1 MQKFFEND
9 LANAAQHA
17 TMRDM
22 KTTRAPMLPTGDRL
36 TVPRLAL
43 AQHSAT
49 PAHNLRGGGHS
60 HNLIKQRLHF
70 SRAGESNK
78 GLIRAASRLALADRF
93 AGGEIS
99 NTAAVAPG
107 PPASASPIS
116 PLGSPLSAERFSQ
129 PMPRCQQPPLR
140 PDSYHAAAERRSS
153 FKVRDSQTHTHKKE
167 RKRQ

>member
-1 MQKFFEND
+1 MT
-9 LANAAQHA
+9 NAAQHA

-60 HNLIKQRLHF
+60 HNLIKQRLHS
-70 SRAGESNK
+70 SRAGEHNK
-78 GLIRAASRLALADRF
+78 GLISAASRLGLADRF
-93 AGGEIS
+93 AGREIS
-99 NTAAVAPG
+99 IAAAALGLPTT
-107 PPASASPIS
+107 ASPTS

-129 PMPRCQQPPLR
+129 PVSHCQQPPLR
-140 PDSYHAAAERRSS
+140 ALFCRAAAYLRSAL
-153 FKVRDSQTHTHKKE
+153 KARDSQVH
-167 RKRQ
+167 